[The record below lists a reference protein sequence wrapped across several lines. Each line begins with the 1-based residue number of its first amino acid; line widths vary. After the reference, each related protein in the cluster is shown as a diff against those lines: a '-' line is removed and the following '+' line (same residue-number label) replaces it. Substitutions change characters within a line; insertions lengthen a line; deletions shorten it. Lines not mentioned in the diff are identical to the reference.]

1 MTAPTDPAA
10 TTGRLARAYAWTV
23 VALRY
28 PLLLGWAAVAVYT
41 AAVLP
46 APAQPPDSLVSLV
59 PANSAA
65 VRAQALALHLFRVPL
80 TAQTAIVQRDPGG
93 LSPAVTARVYTRA
106 ARADRAALR
115 GSAPAGVIALPVVNR
130 TGVVPGSRE
139 TGTTAITYLESPA
152 DTSPDAAQA
161 AVARYRADIARHHDD
176 LVGVTGIAPA
186 QVHEGALVDRAL
198 PLIEIATVILVALLV
213 GVRFRSP
220 GAPLLTLAAVGTAY
234 TLAEQLVAH
243 VARRAGFSQ
252 PSLLRPLLVALVLG
266 IVTDYVVFYLSNARA
281 KTLGGETR
289 LEAATRAT
297 AETTPIVLAGGAI
310 LTAGLMALEVARV
323 RAFQELGPGLAVAV
337 AAAVAVAVTLVPAA
351 LAVFGRALF
360 WPRLRPGEPWRPHPD
375 APSSRRNWTARLIA
389 HRSAAIVVAVACI
402 AGLGAAAG
410 HATGIRLGVTTI
422 AGLPADAQERV
433 AAAAAG
439 RGFAQGMLSP
449 SQVIVTGPGVVADV
463 PALRRLELA
472 LRREPGVAAVIGP
485 ADAPFERGLGA
496 LTAPSG
502 RAARLLV
509 VYRSDPYGATAIEQA
524 SALRAHLPAL
534 AVAAGLHG
542 AHTAVAGDTI
552 VAADTV
558 SFVRT
563 DLVRVVLAVLAINLL
578 LLMLFLR
585 ALVAPLLLVASG
597 ALSVAAAL
605 GITSFTFQT
614 LLGYHEL
621 TYYVPF
627 AAGVLLVSLGSDYN
641 VFVAGRVWQEA
652 RVRPLRDALRIAP
665 ARTTAAIRTA
675 GITLATSFG
684 LLAIVDVRAFR
695 ELAFAMAVGILLETF
710 VVRPLLVPALLSLFG
725 EWSGWPGGRLTRG
738 ASVAADGD

>member
-1 MTAPTDPAA
+1 MTAAPTDPAA
-10 TTGRLARAYAWTV
+10 TAGRPARAYARTV
-23 VALRY
+23 VFLRF
-28 PLLLGWAAVAVYT
+28 PLLVGWAAVAVY
-41 AAVLP
+41 AAVVLP

-59 PANSAA
+59 PASSAA
-65 VRAQALALHLFRVPL
+65 VRADALALRLFRVPL

-93 LSPAVTARVYTRA
+93 LSPAVTARVYVRA

-115 GSAPAGVIALPVVNR
+115 GDAPAGLVALPVVNR

-139 TGTTAITYLESPA
+139 SGTTAITYLESPA
-152 DTSPDAAQA
+152 GTSSAAGQA
-161 AVARYRADIARHHDD
+161 AVDRYRADIARHHDD

-198 PLIEIATVILVALLV
+198 PLIEVATVVLVALLV

-281 KTLGGETR
+281 KTLGGATR

-310 LTAGLMALEVARV
+310 LTAGLMALEVAQV
-323 RAFQELGPGLAVAV
+323 RAFQELGPGLALAV

-360 WPRLRPGEPWRPHPD
+360 WPRLRTGEPWRPHPD
-375 APSSRRNWTARLIA
+375 APRRNRTARLIA
-389 HRSAAIVVAVACI
+389 HRSAAVVVAAACV
-402 AGLGAAAG
+402 AGLGAAADR
-410 HATGIRLGVTTI
+410 AAGIRLGVTNI

-439 RGFAQGMLSP
+439 RGFAEGMLSP
-449 SQVIVTGPGVVADV
+449 TQVIVARPGVVADGSG
-463 PALRRLELA
+463 LRTLGRA

-485 ADAPFERGLGA
+485 ADAPFERGLGV
-496 LTAPSG
+496 LTTRAG
-502 RAARLLV
+502 GAARFLV
-509 VYRSDPYGATAIEQA
+509 VYRSDPYGATAIDQA
-524 SALRAHLPAL
+524 SALRAHVPAL
-534 AVAAGLHG
+534 AAAAGLHG
-542 AHTAVAGDTI
+542 VRTAVAGDTV

-558 SFVRT
+558 SAVRT
-563 DLVRVVLAVLAINLL
+563 DLVRVVLAVLAINML

-585 ALVAPLLLVASG
+585 ALVAPLLLVAAS

-652 RVRPLRDALRIAP
+652 RVRPLRDALRVAP

-684 LLAIVDVRAFR
+684 LLSIVDVRAFR

-725 EWSGWPGGRLTRG
+725 ELSGWPGGRLARG